1 MNLSSGSL
9 IYKALAGKPNFFS
22 RVVRYPGW
30 LKPSKQGGKIIEV
43 GIREAMGFLGLC
55 KGYDFF
61 FLKDMESHR
70 RVLGRGVT

>member
-1 MNLSSGSL
+1 MEERASAKNPRQQLDKHFQGM
-9 IYKALAGKPNFFS
+9 K
-22 RVVRYPGW
+22 RYPGW
-30 LKPSKQGGKIIEV
+30 LKPSKQGGEIIEV